1 MGAAPPRV
9 EGGMLSDAGG
19 SLVRGQNRT
28 QGPASLQNIELS
40 VGPQALG
47 PVWSLRP
54 ALGQMGFA
62 RSRPELDAEPA
73 LGRRAC
79 VPTGEDNLGFRC

>member
-1 MGAAPPRV
+1 MQS
-9 EGGMLSDAGG
+9 LLLDA
-19 SLVRGQNRT
+19 
-28 QGPASLQNIELS
+28 GPASLQNIELS

-54 ALGQMGFA
+54 ALG
-62 RSRPELDAEPA
+62 
-73 LGRRAC
+73 RRAC